1 MVGFPRKIPRN
12 PTVAAPREIATKRN
26 TNVPIQSSNKIFM
39 GAAPRPANCGIHRDS
54 RKQLNVSAR
63 GVFYEKAKSRRVR
76 QRVALEQSGSQQ
88 SAVALGA
95 GRRTAAA
102 SSTTRRSN
110 ITSNIEDLENE
121 YKNKSFLRRS
131 TITHKLKEQR
141 LRNQQLEQLKQRE
154 RIKAKKK
161 KRQEREEDPR
171 QNIPTRFHR
180 KPHRDTESQIQSRA
194 QPVVANTT
202 KPTTR
207 QEREEDHQRRFPNQ
221 SHRKS
226 QPDSEFEFELESES
240 ESESESRTQKQSR
253 APTQPAVAKAT
264 KPTTRQEQEE
274 DHQRRFPNQPLRN
287 SQPHS
292 NSDSD
297 SESESPTRKQQ
308 ESKQKKRNLHRQRQ
322 GQVEQQIIPNVAQKV
337 SLTAKPVAVVI
348 DLLSSDSESD
358 SDGTE
363 NDMLLTLTQFLQD
376 EAIGRGA
383 ARNEMKVYAQH
394 LFRLG
399 LHSREMI
406 LDALDFDSN
415 GRDDGNDATWINTD
429 VASDTVN
436 GWEWMKPFHK
446 TVFYRWVW
454 KQQQRQRRE
463 RTQKNAHPSPK
474 PKNKT
479 KVKRERYV

>member
-1 MVGFPRKIPRN
+1 VVGFPRKSPRN
-12 PTVAAPREIATKRN
+12 MTVVAPREIATKRN
-26 TNVPIQSSNKIFM
+26 TNVPIQSSNTISM
-39 GAAPRPANCGIHRDS
+39 GAAPRPATCGIHRDS
-54 RKQLNVSAR
+54 RKQFNVSAR
-63 GVFYEKAKSRRVR
+63 GAFYEKAKSRRVR

-95 GRRTAAA
+95 GRRTATA
-102 SSTTRRSN
+102 SSSN
-110 ITSNIEDLENE
+110 MEDLENE
-121 YKNKSFLRRS
+121 YKNKSFRRS
-131 TITHKLKEQR
+131 MTITHKLKEQR
-141 LRNQQLEQLKQRE
+141 LRNQQLEQLKQQE
-154 RIKAKKK
+154 RIEAKKK
-161 KRQEREEDPR
+161 IRQEREEYPR
-171 QNIPTRFHR
+171 RNIPTRFHR
-180 KPHRDTESQIQSRA
+180 KPHTDTISQIKSRA

-221 SHRKS
+221 SQRKS
-226 QPDSEFEFELESES
+226 HPDSEFEFELESKS
-240 ESESESRTQKQSR
+240 ELESRTQKQSR

-264 KPTTRQEQEE
+264 KPTTRQEQDE
-274 DHQRRFPNQPLRN
+274 DHQRRFSNQPQRN

-297 SESESPTRKQQ
+297 LDSDSDSELPTRKQQ
-308 ESKQKKRNLHRQRQ
+308 ESKQKKTNLHRQRQ
-322 GQVEQQIIPNVAQKV
+322 ELVEQQIIPNVAQNV
-337 SLTAKPVAVVI
+337 YLTAKPVAAVI
-348 DLLSSDSESD
+348 DLLSSDSDSD
-358 SDGTE
+358 SDGSE

-415 GRDDGNDATWINTD
+415 GLDDSNDARWINTD
-429 VASDTVN
+429 MASDTVN
-436 GWEWMKPFHK
+436 GWEWIKPFHK

-454 KQQQRQRRE
+454 REQQRQRRE
-463 RTQKNAHPSPK
+463 RTQKNAHPSPES
-474 PKNKT
+474 KNET